1 MKELYKKILSQI
13 KKNNI
18 QFIRFVWCDNAGIT
32 RTKAVHVRYV
42 SDYFNDVGVGI
53 AMAQQALPVMY
64 DAPAPNSGLTPA
76 GEVFMRADWTT
87 FKVLSYSPGHARVF
101 TYIFNDGRPWTQ
113 CPRSFLSKVIKKALK
128 YNLSLKV
135 AFENEFYLLKL
146 KDGMVQ
152 PFDQSL
158 FAQTY
163 ALDNA
168 NTVITDI
175 INALSAQE
183 IYPEMLYAES
193 GSGQFEIPVRYT
205 DVLGAADQQIAFK
218 ETVRGIAQ
226 KFDNVIA
233 SFVPKLFSDKAGSG
247 AHLHFS
253 LWEDEKNI
261 TPSSSNNKIISKKAQ
276 SFIAGIL
283 FHLPALMCLTTPSTN
298 SYKRIKPRFWSGAYQ
313 CWGYGNREAA
323 IRIPQ
328 TDGTNPITNIE
339 LKTVDPTCNPYLA
352 IGVMISAGL
361 DGLEKKMKLGNPV
374 NKDPA
379 DLTKDELL
387 EENINLLPSNLGQAI
402 DHFKKDRVI
411 LDMLGKDLAQSFLA
425 VRKAE
430 WEAMKDFSIE
440 EESKILLERY

>member
-87 FKVLSYSPGHARVF
+87 FKVLSYSPGHSRVF

-175 INALSAQE
+175 IMPYPHRKFIQRCSTQNQE
-183 IYPEMLYAES
+183 VDNSKYP
-193 GSGQFEIPVRYT
+193 
-205 DVLGAADQQIAFK
+205 
-218 ETVRGIAQ
+218 
-226 KFDNVIA
+226 
-233 SFVPKLFSDKAGSG
+233 
-247 AHLHFS
+247 
-253 LWEDEKNI
+253 
-261 TPSSSNNKIISKKAQ
+261 
-276 SFIAGIL
+276 
-283 FHLPALMCLTTPSTN
+283 
-298 SYKRIKPRFWSGAYQ
+298 
-313 CWGYGNREAA
+313 
-323 IRIPQ
+323 
-328 TDGTNPITNIE
+328 
-339 LKTVDPTCNPYLA
+339 
-352 IGVMISAGL
+352 
-361 DGLEKKMKLGNPV
+361 
-374 NKDPA
+374 
-379 DLTKDELL
+379 
-387 EENINLLPSNLGQAI
+387 
-402 DHFKKDRVI
+402 
-411 LDMLGKDLAQSFLA
+411 
-425 VRKAE
+425 
-430 WEAMKDFSIE
+430 
-440 EESKILLERY
+440 